1 MRLTNSYYYS
11 EMIEKFKSKIK
22 VAGRA
27 VEYWGSQSISSDAS
41 ALFELIKNS
50 RDADATKVEVIF
62 ENVSSLGGTITIKDN
77 GNGMTKKEVDEKWM
91 VAGTD
96 SKIVNTVSKGG
107 RRVWGEMGIGRFSC
121 ERLAKTTK
129 MISLPR
135 DSGNKIVMDFDWEK
149 YKGDNITFDMV
160 THDGYVEAKEK
171 ESEHG
176 LILILDD
183 VKSKWSLTKIQKLK
197 RELGSY
203 ILPKELREPE
213 DFEIK
218 ISATEYELKDENIE
232 SGVIKIAPLQMR
244 ASFDGNE
251 LKIKIRDN
259 DNPEKKLHER
269 ETIIY
274 VDKTCGPF
282 SFGLYFYPL
291 DKSGEEKW
299 KEYYK
304 KHLKDTEIRDF
315 LKNHSGIYLYRD
327 HVWMKP
333 YGGSNDWLGLEGKR
347 VQRRS
352 KIGRSQVYGI
362 VGISQ
367 DKNPNIRPTA
377 HREVLQSN
385 QALED
390 LKSIL
395 SDAIRDLENYRQETK
410 VAKPKPAEKLEIM
423 AGNNISQITKLCM
436 SKQSLQ
442 KNEIDMIRQYANATK
457 KFIDES
463 VIEQSKKT
471 EDSIGIREHELNVM
485 SLGLVTSYVSH
496 EVVEPLESSW
506 GVIEQVREMM
516 DNTDFSKVMDRDV
529 VQQGFGWIETLEKN
543 TRKLVHFLSFID
555 ELSSHIASSQA
566 RGGRASQVKVKSM
579 WELVTKGLQ
588 SLTES
593 TNFEYVEHPQNLKI
607 RIDRIDLESVLTNL
621 LTNSLESMKQT
632 KTKNNIVRCDA
643 TYLKS
648 GLVIKFSD
656 NGKGVLMKER
666 DEIFEPFV
674 TTNKTSDDVVYGH
687 GLGLTIV
694 REILRKYQGT
704 IEVSSSV
711 YFQPGVTFLIKIP
724 AERVRMVG

>member
-1 MRLTNSYYYS
+1 MSYAP
-11 EMIEKFKSKIK
+11 FKSIIK

-50 RDADATKVEVIF
+50 RDADATRVEIIF
-62 ENVSSLGGTITIKDN
+62 ENTGSIGGTITVKDN

-91 VAGTD
+91 IAGTD
-96 SKIVNTVSKGG
+96 SKIVTTVSKGG

-121 ERLAKTTK
+121 ERLAKRTK

-149 YKGDNITFDMV
+149 YKGNNITFDAV

-176 LILILDD
+176 FILILED
-183 VKSKWSLTKIQKLK
+183 VKSKWGLKEIQKLK
-197 RELGSY
+197 KELGSY
-203 ILPKELREPE
+203 ILPKELKGPE

-218 ISATEYELKDENIE
+218 INAPEYELKDEDVE
-232 SGVIKIAPLQMR
+232 SGIIKIAPLQMK

-259 DNPEKKLHER
+259 DNPEKTIHER
-269 ETIIY
+269 ETIAY
-274 VDKTCGPF
+274 SDKACGPF

-291 DKSGEEKW
+291 DTSGEKKW
-299 KEYYK
+299 EEYYK
-304 KHLKDTEIRDF
+304 KHLKDTEIKDF
-315 LKNHSGIYLYRD
+315 LKNHSGVYLYRD

-367 DKNPNIRPTA
+367 DKNPEIRPTA

-385 QALED
+385 QAFED

-395 SDAIRDLENYRQETK
+395 SDAIRDLENYRQEIK

-423 AGNNISQITKLCM
+423 AGNNISQITKLCR
-436 SKQSLQ
+436 SKESLN
-442 KNEIDMIRQYANATK
+442 KNDIDKIRQYVSATK

-463 VIEQSKKT
+463 IGEKVEK
-471 EDSIGIREHELNVM
+471 EEESIVIREHELNVI

-496 EVVEPLESSW
+496 EVVEPLESTW
-506 GVIEQVREMM
+506 NVLGDVREMM
-516 DNTDFSKVMDRDV
+516 DNTDFSKVMEKDV
-529 VQQGFGWIETLEKN
+529 VEQGFGWIETLEKN

-555 ELSSHIASSQA
+555 ELSSHIASSKV
-566 RGGRASQVKVKSM
+566 RGGKAIQVKVSSM
-579 WELVTKGLQ
+579 WELVIQGLQ
-588 SLTES
+588 PLTES
-593 TNFEYVEHPQNLKI
+593 TNFEFVEHPKNLKI

-621 LTNSLESMKQT
+621 LTNSLESVKQT
-632 KTKNNIVRCDA
+632 KTKNNTIRCDA

-656 NGKGVLMKER
+656 NGKGVLMKDKE
-666 DEIFEPFV
+666 EIFEPFV
-674 TTNKTSDDVVYGH
+674 TTNKTSDDIVYGH

-694 REILRKYQGT
+694 REILKKYQGT
-704 IEVSSSV
+704 IEIASPG
-711 YFQPGVTFLIKIP
+711 YFRPGTTFLIKIP